1 MNGLLTEAGGGDLLV
16 RDGGMVVA
24 GTEAQTVEHV
34 LLANRGEFKEH
45 PCLGGEIMKMVHGPG
60 GRLWCA
66 RARTMCKAAGV
77 DVNMIEAD
85 SEGRI
90 TVR

>member
-1 MNGLLTEAGGGDLLV
+1 MNGLLTEAGGGDIMV
-16 RDGGMVVA
+16 VDGGMVIA

-34 LLANRGEFKEH
+34 LLANRGEYKEH
-45 PCLGGEIMKMVHGPG
+45 PCLGAEVRKMQHGPG

-77 DVNMIEAD
+77 EVNKIEAD
-85 SEGRI
+85 QEGRI

>member
-1 MNGLLTEAGGGDLLV
+1 MNGLLTEAGGGDIV
-16 RDGGMVVA
+16 VVDGGMVIT
-24 GTEAQTVEHV
+24 GTDAQTVEHV
-34 LLANRGEFKEH
+34 LLANRGEYKEH
-45 PCLGGEIMKMVHGPG
+45 PCLGAEVRKMQHGPG

-77 DVNMIEAD
+77 EVNKIEVDA
-85 SEGRI
+85 EGRI